1 MHGNN
6 IINFKLI
13 HCGKAK
19 KQTNYHLYRLQG
31 QNMKLVDFL
40 NMTVYIHINLYNLS
54 IVLLALFVSVHL
66 CVHLCV
72 HSLVLVYS
80 IYSVVCST

>member
-13 HCGKAK
+13 HCGKTK

-40 NMTVYIHINLYNLS
+40 NMTVYIHIYNLS
-54 IVLLALFVSVHL
+54 IVLLAVFVSVHL
-66 CVHLCV
+66 VHLCV